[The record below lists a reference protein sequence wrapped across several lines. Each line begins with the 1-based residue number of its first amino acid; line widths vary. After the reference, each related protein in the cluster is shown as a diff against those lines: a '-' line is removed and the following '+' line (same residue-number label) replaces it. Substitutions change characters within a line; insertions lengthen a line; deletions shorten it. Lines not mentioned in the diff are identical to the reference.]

1 MPWSH
6 PPCEACLVNPS
17 LASTSPLPSPYV
29 ATAAHPCQIG
39 CGPDGADAPRIA
51 LRLSGQVDADAL
63 CERLAGL
70 WREVLRRPR
79 AASRVELSV
88 VEICGRSSGDREH
101 DALRLLRTETPPGAG
116 ALRATL
122 VRLGPRE
129 HLLMLATG
137 QQAAAGGPLAA
148 LAAELALR
156 YPLESVS
163 LA

>member
-1 MPWSH
+1 M
-6 PPCEACLVNPS
+6 NPS
-17 LASTSPLPSPYV
+17 LAPASPPPSPRA
-29 ATAAHPCQIG
+29 ATAAPRCEDG
-39 CGPDGADAPRIA
+39 CGPDGAEAPRIA

-63 CERLAGL
+63 CERLAGI

-88 VEICGRSSGDREH
+88 VEICGRSSGDRER

-122 VRLGPRE
+122 VSLGPLE
-129 HLLMLATG
+129 HLLMLAAG
-137 QQAAAGGPLAA
+137 EQPAAAGPLAR
-148 LAAELALR
+148 LAAELGDR
-156 YPLESVS
+156 YPMESVS

>member
-1 MPWSH
+1 M
-6 PPCEACLVNPS
+6 NPS
-17 LASTSPLPSPYV
+17 LVPASLPHSPRA
-29 ATAAHPCQIG
+29 ATAAPRCEDG
-39 CGPDGADAPRIA
+39 CGRDSAEAPRIA

-63 CERLAGL
+63 CERLAGI

-88 VEICGRSSGDREH
+88 VEICGRSSGDRER

-122 VRLGPRE
+122 VSLGPLE
-129 HLLMLATG
+129 HLLMLA
-137 QQAAAGGPLAA
+137 AGEQPTAVGPLAM
-148 LAAELALR
+148 LAAELGHR
-156 YPLESVS
+156 YPMESVS

>member
-1 MPWSH
+1 M
-6 PPCEACLVNPS
+6 NPS
-17 LASTSPLPSPYV
+17 LAPASPPHSPRA
-29 ATAAHPCQIG
+29 ATAAPRCEDG

-63 CERLAGL
+63 CERLAGI

-79 AASRVELSV
+79 VASRVELSV
-88 VEICGRSSGDREH
+88 VEICGRSSGDRER

-122 VRLGPRE
+122 VSLGPLE
-129 HLLMLATG
+129 HLLMLAAG
-137 QQAAAGGPLAA
+137 EQPAAAGPLAR
-148 LAAELALR
+148 LAAELGHR
-156 YPLESVS
+156 YPMESVS

>member
-1 MPWSH
+1 
-6 PPCEACLVNPS
+6 VNPS
-17 LASTSPLPSPYV
+17 LAPASPSPSLPPSPRA
-29 ATAAHPCQIG
+29 ATAALRRQDE

-63 CERLAGL
+63 CDRLAGI

-88 VEICGRSSGDREH
+88 VEICGRSSADRER

-122 VRLGPRE
+122 VSLGPLE
-129 HLLMLATG
+129 HLLMLAAG
-137 QQAAAGGPLAA
+137 EQQSPGGPLAL
-148 LAAELALR
+148 LAAELGRR
-156 YPLESVS
+156 YEMESVS

>member
-1 MPWSH
+1 
-6 PPCEACLVNPS
+6 VNPS
-17 LASTSPLPSPYV
+17 LAPPSPPHSPRA
-29 ATAAHPCQIG
+29 ATAAPRG
-39 CGPDGADAPRIA
+39 EDGRGPDGAEARRIA

-63 CERLAGL
+63 CERLAGI

-88 VEICGRSSGDREH
+88 VEICGRSSGDRER

-122 VRLGPRE
+122 VSLGPLE
-129 HLLMLATG
+129 HLLMLS
-137 QQAAAGGPLAA
+137 AGEQPTAVGPLAM
-148 LAAELALR
+148 LAAELGLR
-156 YPLESVS
+156 YPMESVS